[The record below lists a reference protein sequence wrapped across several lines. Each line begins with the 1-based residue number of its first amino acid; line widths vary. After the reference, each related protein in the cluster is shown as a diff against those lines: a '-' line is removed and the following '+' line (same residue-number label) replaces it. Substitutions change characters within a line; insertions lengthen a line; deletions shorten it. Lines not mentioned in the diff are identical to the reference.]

1 MNIVNGFLQRIKR
14 GYLVES
20 FLITQFLNK
29 ELAICI
35 HRVFLNQVVFLGL
48 PDLLAEFYPPVR
60 QLEVDED
67 VVVGEGLSC
76 PHALGDDVPGRS
88 RAPVGDTEDIGA
100 IFLLSKGVTGNH
112 FNGKESTLLFSTAP
126 T

>member
-1 MNIVNGFLQRIKR
+1 M
-14 GYLVES
+14 
-20 FLITQFLNK
+20 
-29 ELAICI
+29 
-35 HRVFLNQVVFLGL
+35 

-67 VVVGEGLSC
+67 VVVGEGLPC

-100 IFLLSKGVTGNH
+100 IFLLSCHMNNTLRPILKTS
-112 FNGKESTLLFSTAP
+112 NG
-126 T
+126 

>member
-67 VVVGEGLSC
+67 VVVGEGLAC
-76 PHALGDDVPGRS
+76 PQLLMPWVMMSQEDPGH
-88 RAPVGDTEDIGA
+88 
-100 IFLLSKGVTGNH
+100 LL
-112 FNGKESTLLFSTAP
+112 EILRI
-126 T
+126 